1 MQNNTVQQ
9 HILRGWSSLTI
20 RRESGREVGKE
31 MADRYRADR
40 EMVDRESVDRERADR
55 ETVDSERADW
65 VERMERVERADSHFW
80 TDKIRN
86 IFKS

>member
-1 MQNNTVQQ
+1 M
-9 HILRGWSSLTI
+9 
-20 RRESGREVGKE
+20 GRE
-31 MADRYRADR
+31 RADR
-40 EMVDRESVDRERADR
+40 SRADRESVDRERANRESVDR
-55 ETVDSERADW
+55 ERADW

>member
-1 MQNNTVQQ
+1 
-9 HILRGWSSLTI
+9 
-20 RRESGREVGKE
+20 VGKE
-31 MADRYRADR
+31 RA
-40 EMVDRESVDRERADR
+40 DRESVDRERADR
-55 ETVDSERADW
+55 ESVDSETADRETDW

>member
-9 HILRGWSSLTI
+9 YILRGWSLPTI
-20 RRESGREVGKE
+20 RRESGREV
-31 MADRYRADR
+31 DRERAD
-40 EMVDRESVDRERADR
+40 MDRESVDSERVDREIVDRERAVR
-55 ETVDSERADW
+55 
-65 VERMERVERADSHFW
+65 ERMERADSHFW

>member
-1 MQNNTVQQ
+1 VVFCKKTVQQ

-20 RRESGREVGKE
+20 RRESGREVGRE
-31 MADRYRADR
+31 RADR
-40 EMVDRESVDRERADR
+40 ESVDRESVDRESVDRERADR
-55 ETVDSERADW
+55 ETDW
-65 VERMERVERADSHFW
+65 VERMERADSHFW